1 MPESLTPFAFEE
13 QLVRCRLDEHG
24 EPWFV
29 AKDVCRILELDHVTE
44 ALRPLDDDEKITLR
58 NSEGNPR
65 AGIPHQYTLISESGL
80 YALVFRS
87 RKPQA
92 RAFSK
97 WVRAE
102 VLPSLRRTG
111 GYAMP
116 GHEARAADG
125 IPDIPEMYA
134 LRPVQRQR
142 LWQDALQTAR
152 LDNGGSAAAVRWFAL
167 LCRMVT
173 ARPVGED
180 EPGRECAAR
189 ILRFADEECRRDA
202 GGRINASRLYEAFAL
217 WWCARFADGVPPIHV
232 FGRVMPARF
241 AKVKRG
247 GKTWYLG
254 LSLTR

>member
-1 MPESLTPFAFEE
+1 MTEQLMPFAFEE

-29 AKDVCRILELDHVTE
+29 ARDVCRVLGLENNRDAVSSLDE
-44 ALRPLDDDEKITLR
+44 DEKITVG
-58 NSEGNPR
+58 NPDSNPR

-80 YALVFRS
+80 YALIFRS

-111 GYAMP
+111 RYALP
-116 GHEARAADG
+116 EAGEEA
-125 IPDIPEMYA
+125 PDLPAIPEMYA
-134 LRPVQRQR
+134 LRPAMRQR

-152 LDNGGSAAAVRWFAL
+152 LDNGGSAAAVRWFAR

-173 ARPVGED
+173 ARPVGEV
-180 EPGRECAAR
+180 EPGRECAPASCALPMR
-189 ILRFADEECRRDA
+189 NAA
-202 GGRINASRLYEAFAL
+202 GTRAGASTPAACMKPLPFGGAPASRTACPLSMCSAGSCPHGSPRSNAA
-217 WWCARFADGVPPIHV
+217 ARPGIWA
-232 FGRVMPARF
+232 
-241 AKVKRG
+241 
-247 GKTWYLG
+247 
-254 LSLTR
+254 